1 MKRLA
6 LVMCGFISVWALAG
20 AAQSGLAPAK
30 LLDPGTDSWP
40 SYNGD
45 YTGRRYSPL
54 AKINDRNVSALSL
67 AWMYRVNPGPGGS
80 NPGSI
85 KGTPL
90 QVNGVMYLTAPDHVW
105 ALDART
111 GREIW
116 HFTWQSTGGIHIG
129 NRGAAI
135 LNDWLFFETPDCHL
149 VSLNIKDG
157 SERWRKQICDLD
169 QFYYGS
175 VAPLIVKN
183 HVLAGVSG
191 DDLDV
196 PGYVQAHDPETG
208 EVQWRWYVVP
218 QKMGEPGSET
228 WPNEDAMKHGGGMT
242 WQPFTYDPE
251 LNQLYV
257 TTGNPQPVIAHVN
270 RAGANLFTGS
280 IVSLNPDTGKMNWY
294 FQSSPHDTHDWDSTQ
309 TAVLFDG
316 QINGQMRKL
325 VAQAARNGHFFV
337 LDRTDGKAIISSEYV
352 KTNWSSGY
360 DEKGQ
365 PVPNPEKHPQIAGA
379 LVSPNQGGAANWPP
393 PTFSPQTGLFYVNA
407 SRAFSVYY
415 IYDPSDNPMGWGGT
429 DRGGWGESMLQ
440 AIDYK
445 TGKVKWSHKWEA
457 GARAGL
463 LSTAG
468 NLLFS
473 GGASNDLVALNAA
486 TGEALWHAGLNAS
499 VSNGA
504 ITYELDGSQ
513 YVIVGAGDTLWAF
526 VMNERP
532 AAGNKRSA
540 APAGIDAV
548 GD

>member
-1 MKRLA
+1 MKRVILIA
-6 LVMCGFISVWALAG
+6 FAFVSAAVLVAT
-20 AAQSGLAPAK
+20 AQTGLDPAK
-30 LLDPGTDSWP
+30 LLNPGTDSWP

-45 YTGRRYSPL
+45 YTGRRYSTL
-54 AKINDRNVSALSL
+54 TKVNDGNVGALSL
-67 AWMYRVNPGPGGS
+67 GWVYRLNPGTGG

-90 QVNGVMYLTAPDHVW
+90 QVNGVIYLTAPDHVW

-116 HFTWQSTGGIHIG
+116 HHIWQSKGGIHIG

-135 LNDWLFFETPDCHL
+135 YRDWLYFETPDCNL

-157 SERWRKQICDLD
+157 SERWHKPICDLD

-175 VAPLIVKN
+175 VAPIIVKN
-183 HVLAGVSG
+183 MVMVGVSG

-196 PGYVQAHDPETG
+196 PGYAQAHDLETG
-208 EVQWRWYVVP
+208 EMKWRWYVVP
-218 QKMGEPGSET
+218 QNKGEPGSES

-251 LNQLYV
+251 LNQMYV
-257 TTGNPQPVIAHVN
+257 TTGNPQPVIAHAN
-270 RAGANLFTGS
+270 RAGANLFTAS

-316 QINGQMRKL
+316 QINGQPRKL

-337 LDRTDGKAIISSEYV
+337 LDRTNGKSIVSAEYV

-365 PVPNPEKHPQIAGA
+365 PVPNPKKHPQIDGA

-407 SRAFSVYY
+407 TRAYSVYY

-429 DRGGWGESMLQ
+429 DRGGWSEAMLQ

-445 TGKVKWSHKWEA
+445 TGKIKWSHKWE
-457 GARAGL
+457 GGSRAGL

-468 NLLFS
+468 NLIFS
-473 GGASNDLVALNAA
+473 GGASNDLVALNAT
-486 TGEALWHAGLNAS
+486 TGDPLWHAGLNAS

-504 ITYELDGSQ
+504 ITYELDGNQ

-526 VMNERP
+526 VMNGVRR
-532 AAGNKRSA
+532 GSA
-540 APAGIDAV
+540 SDRTR
-548 GD
+548 